1 MKVLALLSVRGVGVT
16 FIERVLFENVTFDI
30 EKRDKVGFIGSN
42 GTGKTTL
49 LKVLS
54 GELSPTSGEVFTS
67 KDAKVGYMHQ
77 HVLEHPDRTVLE
89 ELLSVFDHLKEMEIH
104 LDYLNHAM
112 EKGENLDELIAEHTA
127 LLEKFEREGGLTYK
141 SRAKSALLGLG
152 FSEED
157 MSRKSG
163 TLSGGQASK
172 LSLARLLLCGADIL
186 LLDEPTNHL
195 DIESVKWLEQYLKD
209 FPGTALIV
217 SHDRYFLDAVT
228 NKTIELSHQKTMIYT
243 GNYSTF
249 MEKKQ
254 REQEAVRRKFIND
267 SKEIKR
273 IEGIVEQQKRWGREH
288 NFITAASKQKEADRI
303 KAQLVVPD
311 GEEET
316 LSITLEPK
324 RESGNDVLIVKNLS
338 KAFGDN
344 VLFKNVDMHIRKGE
358 RVFILGGNGTGKTTL
373 FNVLTKKYEAE
384 FDELTYG
391 ARVDMG
397 YFDQMQADLNAQNT
411 PVEEISD
418 SFPLMSNTQ
427 IRTVLGRFLLK
438 GDNALKK
445 ISTLSGGERARVA
458 LLKLVLAGSNFLLLD
473 EPTNHLD
480 TASREALEDTLL
492 NYNGTM
498 LIISHDRY
506 FINKLATRILELNT
520 DGVKEYLGN
529 YDYYAEKQKEQTVA
543 VNSAKSEEK
552 PKVNDYKLRKEEQ
565 SRERKRQ
572 TAIRKA
578 EELIEELDAKIAETE
593 TLLASEEVI
602 SNYEKLLELTNT
614 LEALQKKQE
623 EAFEQWESLQEE

>member
-1 MKVLALLSVRGVGVT
+1 MT
-16 FIERVLFENVTFDI
+16 FIERTLFENVSFDI

-49 LKVLS
+49 LKILS
-54 GELSPTSGEVFTS
+54 GELTQTSGEVITA

-77 HVLEHPDRTVLE
+77 HVLEHPERTVLD
-89 ELLSVFDHLKEMEIH
+89 ELLSVFDYLDEMEKRLESLSFEI
-104 LDYLNHAM
+104 
-112 EKGENLDELIAEHTA
+112 EKGENLDVLIAEQTT
-127 LLEKFEREGGLTYK
+127 LLEQFDRSGGLTYK
-141 SRAKSALLGLG
+141 SRARSALLGLG
-152 FSEED
+152 FTEED
-157 MSRKSG
+157 MNRKSG

-172 LSLARLLLCGADIL
+172 LSLARLLLSGADIL

-195 DIESVKWLEQYLKD
+195 DIESVRWLEQYIKD

-228 NKTIELSHQKTMIYT
+228 NKTIELAHKKTMVYT
-243 GNYSTF
+243 GNYTTF

-254 REQEAVRRKFIND
+254 REQESIRRKFIND
-267 SKEIKR
+267 SREIKR

-303 KAQLVVPD
+303 KAQLVAPD

-316 LSITLEPK
+316 LSLKLEPK

-338 KAFGDN
+338 KGFGGN
-344 VLFKNVDMHIRKGE
+344 MLFENVDMHIRKGE

-373 FNVLTKKYEAE
+373 FNVLTKKYDAD
-384 FDELTYG
+384 FDELTFG

-397 YFDQMQADLNAQNT
+397 YFDQMQADLNVENT

-418 SFPLMSNTQ
+418 AFPKMSNTE
-427 IRTVLGRFLLK
+427 IRTALGRFLLK

-492 NYNGTM
+492 NYDGTM

-520 DGVKEYLGN
+520 NGVKEYLGN
-529 YDYYAEKQKEQTVA
+529 YDYYAEKQKQQAISQSVA
-543 VNSAKSEEK
+543 KAEEK

-578 EELIEELDAKIAETE
+578 EELIEELDSKIAEVE
-593 TLLASEEVI
+593 AKLSSDEVI
-602 SNYEKLLELTNT
+602 SDYGKLLELTEVLND
-614 LEALQKKQE
+614 LQKQQE
-623 EAFEQWESLQEE
+623 EAYEQWESLQE

>member
-1 MKVLALLSVRGVGVT
+1 MAILSVRDVSVT
-16 FIERVLFENVTFDI
+16 FIERTLFENVSFDI

-54 GELSPTSGEVFTS
+54 GELSPTMGGVYIA

-77 HVLEHPDRTVLE
+77 HVLEHPERTVID
-89 ELLSVFDHLKEMEIH
+89 ELLSVFDYLKEME
-104 LDYLNHAM
+104 LRLEFLNKEM
-112 EKGENLDELIAEHTA
+112 EKGENLDALISEHTV
-127 LLEKFEREGGLTYK
+127 LLERFEREGGLTFK
-141 SRAKSALLGLG
+141 SRARSALLGLG

-157 MSRKSG
+157 MQRPSG

-172 LSLARLLLCGADIL
+172 LSLARLLLSGADIL

-195 DIESVKWLEQYLKD
+195 DIESVKWLEQYIKD
-209 FPGTALIV
+209 FQGTVIIV

-228 NKTIELSHQKTMIYT
+228 NKTVELAHLKTTVYT
-243 GNYSTF
+243 GNYSAF
-249 MEKKQ
+249 MEKKAH
-254 REQEAVRRKFIND
+254 EQEAIRRKFIND

-316 LSITLEPK
+316 LTLKLEPN

-338 KAFGDN
+338 KSFGSKT
-344 VLFKNVDMHIRKGE
+344 LFKNVDMHIRKGE

-373 FNVLTKKYEAE
+373 FNVLTKKYDAD
-384 FDELTYG
+384 FDELTFG

-397 YFDQMQADLNAQNT
+397 YFDQMQSDLNVENN
-411 PVEEISD
+411 PIEEISD
-418 SFPLMSNTQ
+418 AFPLMSNTQ
-427 IRTVLGRFLLK
+427 IRTVLGRFLIK
-438 GDNALKK
+438 GDNAFKK

-480 TASREALEDTLL
+480 TASREALEDTLRD
-492 NYNGTM
+492 YDGTM

-506 FINKLATRILELNT
+506 FINKLATRILELKE

-529 YDYYAEKQKEQTVA
+529 YDYYAEKQKEAVA
-543 VNSAKSEEK
+543 SVSVEKTEEK

-578 EELIEELDAKIAETE
+578 EELIEELDLKIRDTE
-593 TLLASEEVI
+593 ALLSSEEVI
-602 SNYEKLLELTNT
+602 SNYEKLVELTKV
-614 LEALQKKQE
+614 LEDLQSQQE
-623 EAFEQWESLQEE
+623 EAYAQWETLQEE

>member
-1 MKVLALLSVRGVGVT
+1 MLALLSARGIGVT
-16 FIERVLFENVTFDI
+16 FIERVLFENVSFDI

-54 GELSPTSGEVFTS
+54 GELSPTAGDVFIA

-77 HVLEHPDRTVLE
+77 HVLEHPDRTVLD
-89 ELLSVFDHLKEMEIH
+89 ELLSVFDHLKEMEIR
-104 LDYLNHAM
+104 LEYLNHAM
-112 EKGENLDELIAEHTA
+112 EKGENLDALITEHTA

-157 MSRKSG
+157 MNRKSG

-172 LSLARLLLCGADIL
+172 LSLARLLLSGADIL

-195 DIESVKWLEQYLKD
+195 DIESVKWLEQYIKD

-228 NKTIELSHQKTMIYT
+228 NKTIELSHQKTMVYT

-254 REQEAVRRKFIND
+254 HEQEAIRRKFIND

-303 KAQLVVPD
+303 KAQLVIPD

-316 LSITLEPK
+316 LSLTLEPK

-373 FNVLTKKYEAE
+373 FNVLTKKYEAT

-397 YFDQMQADLNAQNT
+397 YFDQMQSDLNVENT

-418 SFPLMSNTQ
+418 AFPHMSTTQ

-492 NYNGTM
+492 NYDGTM

-529 YDYYAEKQKEQTVA
+529 YDYYAEKQKSQVVA
-543 VNSAKSEEK
+543 ENAIKTEEK

-578 EELIEELDAKIAETE
+578 EELIEELDSKIAETE
-593 TLLASEEVI
+593 ALLSSEEVI
-602 SNYEKLLELTNT
+602 SNYEKLVELTKV
-614 LEALQKKQE
+614 LEDLQAQQE
-623 EAFEQWESLQEE
+623 EAYSTWEKLQD

>member
-1 MKVLALLSVRGVGVT
+1 MLALLSARGIGVT
-16 FIERVLFENVTFDI
+16 FIERVLFENVSFDI

-54 GELSPTSGEVFTS
+54 GELSPTAGDVFIA

-77 HVLEHPDRTVLE
+77 HVLEHPDRTVLD
-89 ELLSVFDHLKEMEIH
+89 ELLSVFDHLKEMEIR
-104 LDYLNHAM
+104 LEYLNHAM
-112 EKGENLDELIAEHTA
+112 EKGENLDALITEHTA

-157 MSRKSG
+157 MNRKSG

-172 LSLARLLLCGADIL
+172 LSLARLLLSGADIL

-195 DIESVKWLEQYLKD
+195 DIESVKWLEQYIKD

-228 NKTIELSHQKTMIYT
+228 NKTIELSHQKTMVYT

-254 REQEAVRRKFIND
+254 HEQEAIRRKFIND

-303 KAQLVVPD
+303 KAQLVIPD

-316 LSITLEPK
+316 LSLTLEPK

-373 FNVLTKKYEAE
+373 FNILTKKYEAT

-397 YFDQMQADLNAQNT
+397 YFDQMQSDLNVENT

-418 SFPLMSNTQ
+418 AFPHMSTTQ

-492 NYNGTM
+492 NYDGTM

-529 YDYYAEKQKEQTVA
+529 YDYYAEKQKSQVVA
-543 VNSAKSEEK
+543 ENAIKTEEK

-578 EELIEELDAKIAETE
+578 EELIEELDSKIAETE
-593 TLLASEEVI
+593 ALLSSEEVI
-602 SNYEKLLELTNT
+602 SNYEKLVELTKV
-614 LEALQKKQE
+614 LEDLQAQQE
-623 EAFEQWESLQEE
+623 EAYSTWEKLQD

>member
-1 MKVLALLSVRGVGVT
+1 MT
-16 FIERVLFENVTFDI
+16 FIERTLFENVSFDI

-49 LKVLS
+49 LKILS
-54 GELSPTSGEVFTS
+54 GELTQTSGEVITA
-67 KDAKVGYMHQ
+67 KDAKIGYMHQ
-77 HVLEHPDRTVLE
+77 HVLEHPERTVLD
-89 ELLSVFDHLKEMEIH
+89 ELLSVFDYLDEMEKRLEVLTHEI
-104 LDYLNHAM
+104 
-112 EKGENLDELIAEHTA
+112 EKGENLDALISEQTL
-127 LLEKFEREGGLTYK
+127 LLERFDREGGLTYK
-141 SRAKSALLGLG
+141 SRARSALLGLG
-152 FSEED
+152 FSEDD
-157 MSRKSG
+157 MTRKSG

-172 LSLARLLLCGADIL
+172 LSLAKLLLGGSDIL

-195 DIESVKWLEQYLKD
+195 DIESVRWLEQYIKD
-209 FPGTALIV
+209 FSGTALIV

-228 NKTIELSHQKTMIYT
+228 NKTIELAHKKTMVYT
-243 GNYSTF
+243 GNYTTF

-254 REQEAVRRKFIND
+254 REQEAIRRKFIND

-303 KAQLVVPD
+303 KAQLVAPD

-316 LSITLEPK
+316 LSLKLEPK

-338 KAFGDN
+338 KGFGGN
-344 VLFKNVDMHIRKGE
+344 MLFKNVDMHIRKGE

-373 FNVLTKKYEAE
+373 FNVLTKKYDAA
-384 FDELTYG
+384 FDELTFG

-397 YFDQMQADLNAQNT
+397 YFDQMQSDLNTDNT

-418 SFPLMSNTQ
+418 AFPKMSNTE
-427 IRTVLGRFLLK
+427 IRTALGRFLLK

-445 ISTLSGGERARVA
+445 ISSLSGGERARVA

-492 NYNGTM
+492 NYDGTM

-506 FINKLATRILELNT
+506 FINKLSTRILELNT
-520 DGVKEYLGN
+520 NGVKEYLGN
-529 YDYYAEKQKEQTVA
+529 YDYYAEKQKAQAATAPE
-543 VNSAKSEEK
+543 AKAEEK

-578 EELIEELDAKIAETE
+578 EELIEELDQKIAETE
-593 TLLASEEVI
+593 SMLTSEEVI
-602 SNYEKLLELTNT
+602 SDYGKLLEHTEVLNN
-614 LEALQKKQE
+614 LQKQQE
-623 EAFEQWESLQEE
+623 EAYEQWESLQE

>member
-1 MKVLALLSVRGVGVT
+1 MLALLSVRGVGVT